1 VFIELIKLLI
11 VLINKQKGESKIM
24 EKEEARDFLNLLL
37 KSGKLGTDKS
47 KTSRFLRDLAEKVES
62 EWEEEKSEEAALVP
76 PPEIVGISY
85 IIEKL
90 KVTTDNYATID
101 DPILIIGEKG
111 SGKRNFANYIHYKSD
126 RKKQP
131 FIELICE
138 DYSQSDLEIEL
149 FGVGTSDK
157 KGFGKKGVLEFVKG
171 GTLFLSHANQVNP
184 AVLKKLGDTL
194 KDKVFTHVDNSEE
207 ISFNGRIFFAYE
219 TGKNEKTQG
228 DEFMKNYFSRVGYR
242 SLFIDPLR
250 ERREDIPYLVDYF
263 VSEYCNKRNIQRPRI
278 YFDAIEKLS
287 GYDWDANILELKNTV
302 EKNLVLSD
310 ESLEMEVLP
319 DSASKK
325 VALSHFQKGKTLF
338 KVVQEYETGIIREVL
353 KKFDW
358 NKSKAAAFLGLTNES
373 TLRAKMKRMGIPN
386 RE

>member
-1 VFIELIKLLI
+1 MEREEAKDLLDLLLRSGRMGKDKVKISNLLREMAENLESEL
-11 VLINKQKGESKIM
+11 NEES
-24 EKEEARDFLNLLL
+24 KEEA
-37 KSGKLGTDKS
+37 ST
-47 KTSRFLRDLAEKVES
+47 VC
-62 EWEEEKSEEAALVP
+62 

-90 KVTTDNYATID
+90 KVTADNFANID
-101 DPILIIGEKG
+101 DPVLLIGEKG
-111 SGKRNFANYIHYKSD
+111 TGKRTFAQYIHYKSD

-131 FIELICE
+131 FVEIICE
-138 DYSQSDLEIEL
+138 NFSQSDLEIEL
-149 FGVGTSDK
+149 FGVGATDK
-157 KGFGKKGVLEFVKG
+157 KGFGKKGVMEYVKG

-184 AVLKKLGDTL
+184 TVLKKLGETL
-194 KDKVFTHVDNSEE
+194 KDKVFTHIDSDEE
-207 ISFNGRIFFAYE
+207 IPLDGRLIIAYE

-228 DEFMKNYFSRVGYR
+228 EGFMKNYFSRVGYR
-242 SLFIDPLR
+242 TIFIEPLR

-263 VSEYCNKRNIQRPRI
+263 VSEYCNKRKIQRPKI

-287 GYDWDANILELKNTV
+287 GYDWDENVLELKNTV

-310 ESLEMEVLP
+310 ENLEMEILP

-338 KVVQEYETGIIREVL
+338 KVVQEYEAGIIREVL
-353 KKFDW
+353 RKFDW